1 MKISTKGR
9 YALRMMID
17 LARNDQGGY
26 IALRDVS
33 GREEISPKYLE
44 QIVTTLSRAGFLKS
58 VRGAQGG
65 YRLAREPKDYTVG
78 EILRATEGNLFP
90 VSCLENEPAGCD
102 RVEQCATFSFWVGL
116 QEVIDDYVDHVTL
129 ADLAARSGPPASCNP

>member
-17 LARNDQGGY
+17 LAKNDTEDY

-33 GREEISPKYLE
+33 GREQISSKYLE
-44 QIVTTLSRAGFLKS
+44 QIVTLLSRAGFLKS

-65 YRLAREPKDYTVG
+65 YRW
-78 EILRATEGNLFP
+78 
-90 VSCLENEPAGCD
+90 PAVRRNTPWGKFC
-102 RVEQCATFSFWVGL
+102 G
-116 QEVIDDYVDHVTL
+116 
-129 ADLAARSGPPASCNP
+129 

>member
-1 MKISTKGR
+1 MKFSTKDR
-9 YALRMMID
+9 YALRLMVELANHSLED
-17 LARNDQGGY
+17 LLPLKAISDSQG
-26 IALRDVS
+26 
-33 GREEISPKYLE
+33 ISQKYLE

-129 ADLAARSGPPASCNP
+129 ADLAARSDPSASCNP

>member
-44 QIVTTLSRAGFLKS
+44 QIVTALSRAGFLKS

-65 YRLAREPKDYTVG
+65 YRLARPPEEYTVG
-78 EILRATEGNLFP
+78 DILRATEGSLFP
-90 VSCLENEPAGCD
+90 VSCLENDPVGCG
-102 RVEQCATFSFWVGL
+102 RVDHCATFSFWVGL
-116 QEVIDDYVDHVTL
+116 QRVIDQYVDGVTL
-129 ADLAARSGPPASCNP
+129 ADLARRED

>member
-17 LARNDQGGY
+17 LAKNDTEDY

-33 GREEISPKYLE
+33 GREQISSKYLE
-44 QIVTTLSRAGFLKS
+44 QIVTLLSRAGFLKS

-65 YRLAREPKDYTVG
+65 YRLARRPEEYTVG
-78 EILRATEGNLFP
+78 EILRVTEGNLFP
-90 VSCLENEPAGCD
+90 VSCLENDPIGCERAGC
-102 RVEQCATFSFWVGL
+102 CATLPFWQGL
-116 QEVIDDYVDHVTL
+116 QKVIDSYVDSVTL
-129 ADLAARSGPPASCNP
+129 ADLLTGTDPGWEC